1 MPGPLSNYR
10 IIDLTTMVS
19 GPYCTQLLGDQGAD
33 VVKVEPHGGDLMRW
47 AGPSRAGMSSAFL
60 LNNRS
65 KRSITLDLKHDD
77 GKSILDRLTETAD
90 VFVQNF
96 LPGAIERMGFGEDH
110 VRSIKPDIIYVSI
123 SGFGESGPYAHKRVY
138 DPVIQALAGVMH
150 IQGNDQT
157 PRIMR
162 TILPDKLTAVTSAQA
177 ITAALL
183 GRENTGKGDHVR
195 LSMMDATIAWMW
207 PDGLINDTLI
217 GDDVTAPIQVKGAYD
232 TAFDTKDGYMIVLVV
247 SDDEW
252 EGFVRA
258 SGRPELREDE
268 RFKTLPDRL
277 EHLHE
282 LFDTMRE
289 TVRDGT
295 TAEWVEKLDAEQV
308 PCAQVNSVQALFTD
322 PQVAHNK
329 LILETQHPNAGRLRE
344 PRPAALFREH
354 PVGGQ
359 RPAPMLGQ
367 HNDEILA
374 GLGIEDVDRLRKQSV
389 IT

>member
-19 GPYCTQLLGDQGAD
+19 GPYGTQLLGDQGAD
-33 VVKVEPHGGDLMRW
+33 VIKVETLGGDLMRW
-47 AGPSRAGMSSAFL
+47 AGPSRGGMSSAFL

-65 KRSITLDLKHDD
+65 KRSITLDLKQDD
-77 GKSILDRLTETAD
+77 GKLVLDQLIETAD

-96 LPGAIERMGFGEDH
+96 RPGAIERMGFGEDH
-110 VRSIKPDIIYVSI
+110 VRSIKKDVIYVSI
-123 SGFGESGPYAHKRVY
+123 SGFGESGPYTHKRVY
-138 DPVIQALAGVMH
+138 DPVIQALSGVMH
-150 IQGNDQT
+150 IQGGDQT
-157 PRIMR
+157 PRVMR
-162 TILPDKLTAVTSAQA
+162 TILPDKLTAITSAQA

-183 GRENTGKGDHVR
+183 GRENTGKGEHVR
-195 LSMMDATIAWMW
+195 LSMMDATVAWMW
-207 PDGLINDTLI
+207 PDALINHTLI
-217 GDDVTAPIQVKGAYD
+217 GDEVSAPIPLGAYD
-232 TAFDTKDGYMIVLVV
+232 TAFETTNGYMMVLVV

-258 SGRPELREDE
+258 SGRPELGEDE
-268 RFKTLPDRL
+268 RFKTLSDRL
-277 EHLHE
+277 AHFQE

-295 TAEWVEKLDAEQV
+295 TEEWVEKLDAEQV
-308 PCAQVNSVQALFTD
+308 PCAQVNTVQALFTD
-322 PQVAHNK
+322 PQVACNE
-329 LILETQHPNAGRLRE
+329 LILETVHPNAGPVRE
-344 PRPAALFREH
+344 PRPAARFREH

-367 HNDEILA
+367 HTEEILA
-374 GLGIEDVDRLRKQSV
+374 ELGIEDVDRLRKQSV

>member
-1 MPGPLSNYR
+1 MMPGPLSNYR

-19 GPYCTQLLGDQGAD
+19 GPYGTQLLADQGAD
-33 VVKVEPHGGDLMRW
+33 VIKVETPAGDLMRW
-47 AGPSRAGMSSAFL
+47 AGPARGGMSSAFL

-65 KRSITLDLKHDD
+65 KRSISLDLKDD
-77 GKSILDRLTETAD
+77 AGKSILDRLIETAD

-96 LPGAIERMGFGEDH
+96 RPGAIERMGFGEDH
-110 VRSIKPDIIYVSI
+110 VRSIKPDIVYVSI

-138 DPVIQALAGVMH
+138 DPVIQALSGVMH

-157 PRIMR
+157 PRVMR

-183 GRENTGKGDHVR
+183 GRENTGKGEHVR
-195 LSMMDATIAWMW
+195 LSMMDATVAWMW

-217 GDDVTAPIQVKGAYD
+217 GDGATAPIPLGAYD
-232 TAFDTKDGYMIVLVV
+232 TAFETQDGYMMVLVV

-252 EGFVRA
+252 AGFVRA
-258 SGRPELREDE
+258 SGRPELAEDA
-268 RFKTLPDRL
+268 RFTTLSDRI
-277 EHLHE
+277 EHFQE
-282 LFDTMRE
+282 LFDTMRA

-295 TAEWVEKLDAEQV
+295 TEAWVQKLDAEQV
-308 PCAQVNSVQALFTD
+308 PCAQVNSVQALLSD
-322 PQVAHNK
+322 PQIAHNE
-329 LILETQHPNAGRLRE
+329 LIEETEHPNAGRLRE
-344 PRPAALFREH
+344 PRPAARFREH
-354 PVGGQ
+354 PVGGR

-374 GLGIEDVDRLRKQSV
+374 ELGIEG
-389 IT
+389 

>member
-19 GPYCTQLLGDQGAD
+19 GPYGTQLLGDQGAD
-33 VVKVEPHGGDLMRW
+33 VIKVEAHGGDLMRW
-47 AGPSRAGMSSAFL
+47 AGPSRGGMSSAFL

-77 GKSILDRLTETAD
+77 GKQILDRLIETAD

-96 LPGAIERMGFGEDH
+96 RPGAIERMGFGEDH

-138 DPVIQALAGVMH
+138 DPVIQAISGVMH
-150 IQGNDQT
+150 IQGADQT
-157 PRIMR
+157 PRVMR
-162 TILPDKLTAVTSAQA
+162 TILPDKLTAVTAAQA

-183 GRENTGKGDHVR
+183 GREKSGKGEHVR
-195 LSMMDATIAWMW
+195 LSMMDATVAWMW

-217 GDDVTAPIQVKGAYD
+217 GDDVSAPIPFSAYD
-232 TAFDTKDGYMIVLVV
+232 TAFETKNGYMMVIVV
-247 SDDEW
+247 SDSEW
-252 EGFVRA
+252 EGFLRA

-268 RFKTLPDRL
+268 RFKTLSDRI
-277 EHLHE
+277 EHFQE

-289 TVRDGT
+289 TVRNGT
-295 TAEWVEKLDAEQV
+295 TEEWVEKFDAEQV
-308 PCAQVNSVQALFTD
+308 PCAQVNSPQALFTD
-322 PQVAHNK
+322 PQVAHNQ
-329 LILETQHPNAGRLRE
+329 LILETEHPNAGRLRE
-344 PRPAALFREH
+344 PRPAARFHAH

-359 RPAPMLGQ
+359 CPAPMLGQ

-374 GLGIEDVDRLRKQSV
+374 ELGIEDVDRLRKQSV

>member
-1 MPGPLSNYR
+1 MPGPLSKYR

-19 GPYCTQLLGDQGAD
+19 GPYGTQLLGDQGAD
-33 VVKVEPHGGDLMRW
+33 VIKVEAHGGDLMRW
-47 AGPSRAGMSSAFL
+47 AGPSRGGMSSVFL

-65 KRSITLDLKHDD
+65 KRSITLDLKLDD
-77 GKSILDRLTETAD
+77 GKLILDRLIQTAD

-96 LPGAIERMGFGEDH
+96 RPGAIERMGFGEEH

-123 SGFGESGPYAHKRVY
+123 SGFGESGPYTHKRVY
-138 DPVIQALAGVMH
+138 DPVIQALSGIMH
-150 IQGNDQT
+150 IQGAGGT
-157 PRIMR
+157 PRVMR

-183 GRENTGKGDHVR
+183 GRENTGKGEHVR
-195 LSMMDATIAWMW
+195 LSMMDATVAWMW
-207 PDGLINDTLI
+207 PDGLINDTLV
-217 GDDVTAPIQVKGAYD
+217 GDDVSAAFPLSAYD
-232 TAFDTKDGYMIVLVV
+232 TAFETKNGYMMAIIV
-247 SDDEW
+247 SDNEW

-268 RFKTLPDRL
+268 RFRTLSDRI
-277 EHLHE
+277 EHFQE

-295 TAEWVEKLDAEQV
+295 TEEWVEKLDAEQV
-308 PCAQVNSVQALFTD
+308 PCAQVNSPQALFTD
-322 PQVAHNK
+322 PQVASNQ
-329 LILETQHPNAGRLRE
+329 LILETEHPNAGPVRE
-344 PRPAALFREH
+344 PRPAARFREH

-374 GLGIEDVDRLRKQSV
+374 ELGIEDVDRLRKQSV